1 MPNIQSANYKS
12 GIIKRFFSFIN
23 KKLTG
28 FINFFNEKLSDTKR
42 SLIIITVLSFVLN
55 ILLELSLRHNPLKL
69 LSLIFTKPHVF
80 LLGVLI
86 VFTSLTM
93 MYIFKRRSFVFI
105 LVTVL
110 WTVVTIVN
118 AFLMVVCSRS
128 TPFQSS
134 DLRIFNTA
142 FEIIKKGYLEIYQMV
157 LLVILVALIIAFL
170 VFAFIKSEKTKGLF
184 GLPGFFS
191 IQVCAFTLA
200 ITIFYTNTVVSLDKF
215 DNPPS
220 MFKKHGY
227 VFCFLYSIL
236 DIGID
241 KPYGYSLEHF
251 DETRKVVNERFA
263 EENPET
269 EMAFAVDTENS
280 AFMDEIYQMVIDK
293 YKVLP
298 NYPFYNVSKS
308 EAESII
314 SQLSDKQTAL
324 KEKHENDA
332 ILVSTNGKRTEN
344 IDMPNI
350 IFLQLESF
358 YDVENIENF
367 SYSERP
373 HPIYSKMKA
382 ELPGGKLTVPSIG
395 AGTANVEFEVMT
407 GMNRAHFGFGEY
419 PYLSVLQNQTC
430 ESMAYNAKEYGYKS
444 HVVHN
449 NSSTFYDRHRVF
461 PHLGFDTFISLE
473 NMHNIELNPQKWCKD
488 ISLIHPIIKTLKST
502 DQQDLIYTISVQPHG
517 QYPSKSAYENLL
529 DGNTE
534 KIHVRGYE
542 DYPELYGFSY
552 YVNQLN
558 EVDTFIGQLLLELSY
573 IDEPT
578 ILIIYGDHL
587 PAFTVQEYWRLKEG
601 DHFQTDYIIWNNCG
615 IEFEQQKDLTTY
627 QLCSYI
633 FSKVGINSG
642 DVNKL
647 NRIYLDDSVEDY
659 HEFLETYQYA
669 IFYDEKAKDPSS
681 PIRVQ
686 HYEPSDMTLGYIH

>member
-1 MPNIQSANYKS
+1 MAVVQSANSKA
-12 GIIKRFFSFIN
+12 GAFRNFFSSIN
-23 KKLTG
+23 KKLSG
-28 FINFFNEKLSDTKR
+28 FVNFLNQKLSDTKR
-42 SLIIITVLSFVLN
+42 SLLIITVLSFVLN
-55 ILLELSLRHNPLKL
+55 ILLELSLRHNPLNL
-69 LSLIFTKPHVF
+69 ISLIFTKPQVF

-86 VFTSLTM
+86 VFTSFTL
-93 MYIFKRRSFVFI
+93 MYIFKKRSFVFI

-110 WTVVTIVN
+110 WTIVTIVN
-118 AFLMVVCSRS
+118 GFLMIACSRS

-142 FEIIKKGYLEIYQMV
+142 FEIIKKGYLEIYQMILLIILIV
-157 LLVILVALIIAFL
+157 LLIAFL
-170 VFAFIKSEKTKGLF
+170 VFTYIKSEKTKGLF
-184 GLPGFFS
+184 GLPAFFS
-191 IQVCAFTLA
+191 LQVCAFSLA
-200 ITIFYTNTVVSLDKF
+200 VIIFYTNTVVSLDKF

-241 KPYGYSLEHF
+241 MPYGYSLEHF
-251 DETRKVVNERFA
+251 DETRKVVNDRFA
-263 EENPET
+263 EENPEVELTFSVNT
-269 EMAFAVDTENS
+269 EDS
-280 AFMDEIYQMVIDK
+280 AFMDEIYRMVIDK
-293 YKVLP
+293 YKTLP
-298 NYPFYNVSKS
+298 DYPFYEVSS
-308 EAESII
+308 EEAKKTI
-314 SQLSDKQTAL
+314 SHLENQHNAL
-324 KEKHENDA
+324 KEKHQNDA
-332 ILVSTNGKRTEN
+332 VLVSANGKRTES

-358 YDVENIENF
+358 YDVENIDNF
-367 SYSERP
+367 QYSERP
-373 HPIYSKMKA
+373 HPIYSKMKE

-395 AGTANVEFEVMT
+395 AGTANVEFEIMT

-419 PYLSVLQNQTC
+419 PYLSVLQTQTC
-430 ESMAYNAKEYGYKS
+430 ESMAYNAKNYGYKT

-473 NMHNIELNPQKWCKD
+473 NMHNVKLNPQKWCKD
-488 ISLIHPIIKTLKST
+488 ICLISPIIKTLKST
-502 DQQDLIYTISVQPHG
+502 DEQDLIYTISVQPHG
-517 QYPSKSAYENLL
+517 QYPSQSAYENLL
-529 DGNTE
+529 GVNSE
-534 KIHVRGYE
+534 RISVSGYE
-542 DYPELYGFSY
+542 SYPELYGFSY

-578 ILIIYGDHL
+578 ILIVYGDHL
-587 PAFTVQEYWRLKEG
+587 PAFNVQDYWRLKEG

-615 IEFEQQKDLTTY
+615 IEFDTEKDLTTY

-659 HEFLETYQYA
+659 HEFLEAYQYA
-669 IFYDEKAKDPSS
+669 IFYDEKAKEPSS
-681 PIRVQ
+681 PIQVQ
-686 HYEPSDMTLGYIH
+686 HYEPSNMSFDYLE